1 VNAVM
6 HDTLAISE
14 RLKQAGLAESAAKA
28 VAMEIVST
36 VEVQAATKAD
46 VREIVHTAMDE
57 LRKEMADLR
66 KDIHNEMMDLRKEMW
81 HIMMYTLGA
90 MTLLL
95 VAFGIGIKVLH

>member
-1 VNAVM
+1 MNAMM

-14 RLKQAGLAESAAKA
+14 RLKQADLAESAAKA

-46 VREIVHTAMDE
+46 IREIVHTANDE
-57 LRKEMADLR
+57 LRKV
-66 KDIHNEMMDLRKEMW
+66 MW

-90 MTLLL
+90 MTFLLA
-95 VAFGIGIKVLH
+95 VFGVVIKEVH